1 MAGLEQAISLA
12 VEKHRGQTDK
22 SGEPYVLHPMRVMM
36 RVRERGGSEA
46 AQCAAI
52 LHDVVEDTGTTLED
66 LRKAGFS
73 EEVVRGVEAVTKQPG
88 DKGDAGYQGF
98 VERAAADPIGRM
110 VKLADLEDKMDL
122 RRLDEV
128 GEKGMRRLERY
139 LRAWRY
145 ITSLK

>member
-12 VEKHRGQTDK
+12 VEKHRGQRDK

-52 LHDVVEDTGTTLED
+52 LHDVVEDCDVTLDD

-73 EEVVRGVEAVTKQPG
+73 DEVVRGVEAVTKQPAEE
-88 DKGDAGYQGF
+88 GDAGYEGF
-98 VERAAADPIGRM
+98 VKRAAADPIGRM
-110 VKLADLEDKMDL
+110 VKLADLEDNMDL
-122 RRLDEV
+122 RRLDEM
-128 GEKGMRRLERY
+128 GERGMRRLERY
-139 LRAWRY
+139 LKAWRY
-145 ITSLK
+145 LTSLK

>member
-12 VEKHRGQTDK
+12 VEKHRGQRDK

-52 LHDVVEDTGTTLED
+52 LHDVVEDCDVTLDD

-73 EEVVRGVEAVTKQPG
+73 DEVVRGVEAVTKQPAE
-88 DKGDAGYQGF
+88 KGDAGYEGF
-98 VERAAADPIGRM
+98 VKRAAADPIGRM
-110 VKLADLEDKMDL
+110 VKLADLEDNMDL
-122 RRLDEV
+122 RRLDEM
-128 GEKGMRRLERY
+128 GERGMRRLERY
-139 LRAWRY
+139 LKAWRSL
-145 ITSLK
+145 TSLK